1 MNASTYTS
9 INNGNLNALAGNSL
23 CTELVHLCHDMRRKR
38 VNAIISPRG
47 KETTR
52 RLGAV
57 LGNPFDFGLGHV
69 EELDRV
75 HSLDGRC
82 IGQLG
87 CLFVGLV
94 DVVQLNRDALEQL
107 IVELHSGRT
116 ILANRLFESSRI
128 LDGSY

>member
-1 MNASTYTS
+1 M
-9 INNGNLNALAGNSL
+9 G
-23 CTELVHLCHDMRRKR
+23 RKR

-52 RLGAV
+52 RLGAA
-57 LGNPFDFGLGHV
+57 LGDPFDFGLGHV

-75 HSLDGRC
+75 NSLDSRC

-128 LDGSY
+128 LDKY